1 MGSLLKAHSWGR
13 PAAAALSRSACFC
26 RTIASCWLHTPKSLV
41 SARIPSFSQNARF
54 SAAISRSSWIFAL
67 ASVAGAET
75 KVAYAPNDSSTT
87 MNNENRSREP
97 ALLSMALALTSV
109 IVEFLS
115 NGFQDE
121 IFAVRFPTLGT
132 WPHAPAPGAQEQLRW
147 IMGAFLTRA

>member
-1 MGSLLKAHSWGR
+1 MDNLLKAHSQGR

-41 SARIPSFSQNARF
+41 SARTPNFSHNARF

-67 ASVAGAET
+67 ARVAGAAT

-97 ALLSMALALTSV
+97 ILLSIALALTSV
-109 IVEFLS
+109 IEEFLS
-115 NGFQDE
+115 VASRPKYSQYD
-121 IFAVRFPTLGT
+121 FPHQE
-132 WPHAPAPGAQEQLRW
+132 PSPMRQRSGAHEQLRQ
-147 IMGAFLTRA
+147 IVGVFLTR